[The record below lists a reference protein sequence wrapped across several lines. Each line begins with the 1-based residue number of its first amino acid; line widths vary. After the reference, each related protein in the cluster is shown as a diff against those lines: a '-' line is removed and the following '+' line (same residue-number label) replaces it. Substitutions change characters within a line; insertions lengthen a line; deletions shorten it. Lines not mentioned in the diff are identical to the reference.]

1 MKSFYVI
8 EEEGEKDPI
17 LISEANYLVF
27 KSDNMEKISNSSGDS
42 LLLDDALVEENWGW
56 IYSNFSRTKL
66 IWKRTL
72 YSLSYIF
79 ESFCFVISLFMNKS
93 YKEPVKA
100 PFSVDPYFKVVTWC
114 FVILMGF
121 PFLRVI
127 YSNSVSSIN
136 ILSWSINLMYL
147 PVYFLLSF
155 LFIHRAVTGLD
166 GNTIIEDVVLGFA
179 MVLTLIIYYRVK
191 YKDDGRYKV
200 GIIELLGVQVHFSA
214 LLACLLVEIC
224 ENVFKTCSK
233 YHDADKMDSKLFNW
247 PYSSWTILVIIL
259 TSWTGSLILYL
270 YKDVFYAGVMSFTY
284 FGIYSIQQRYFC
296 ERDEPECNNS
306 VGVASVVMAS
316 ILLFF
321 ILITIITYP
330 KLVLYSVRI
339 NS

>member
-1 MKSFYVI
+1 MKSFYLI
-8 EEEGEKDPI
+8 EEEEEKTPI
-17 LISEANYLVF
+17 LISETNYLVF

-42 LLLDDALVEENWGW
+42 LLLDDVIVEENWGW

-72 YSLSYIF
+72 YSISYIF
-79 ESFCFVISLFMNKS
+79 QSFCFIISLFMNNN
-93 YKEPVKA
+93 YMQPVKA
-100 PFSVDPYFKVVTWC
+100 PFSIDPYFKMVTWC
-114 FVILMGF
+114 FVLLMGF

-127 YSNSVSSIN
+127 YSNSVSGIN
-136 ILSWSINLMYL
+136 ILSWSINLLYL

-155 LFIHRAVTGLD
+155 LFIHRAVSGVN
-166 GNTIIEDVVLGFA
+166 GNPIMDDIVLGFA
-179 MVLTLIIYYRVK
+179 MILTLIIYYRVK

-224 ENVFKTCSK
+224 ESVFRTCSR
-233 YHDADKMDSKLFNW
+233 YHDADKMDSKLFGWSYSNW
-247 PYSSWTILVIIL
+247 SILVIIL
-259 TSWTGSLILYL
+259 TCWTGSLILYL

-284 FGIYSIQQRYFC
+284 FGIYSVQERYFC
-296 ERDEPECNNS
+296 YRDDTECNDS
-306 VGVASVVMAS
+306 VGKASIIMAS

-330 KLVLYSVRI
+330 KLVLYSVRR